1 MNRWKLIQ
9 EFNNLPPQKQVKSV
23 LMIAIS
29 VLVSTIGFLV
39 SHYETALDK
48 QKHSYDEKEKY
59 YQFQIRVKDSQN
71 VADHKSQIEFMREE
85 IMIRYEFKNE
95 IDSLKSIKKV
105 KQ

>member
-9 EFNNLPPQKQVKSV
+9 EFNALPPQKQIRS
-23 LMIAIS
+23 LLLIAIS

-39 SHYETALDK
+39 SHYESALHA
-48 QKHSYDEKEKY
+48 QKKTFDSKEKY

-71 VADHKSQIEFMREE
+71 IADHKSQIEFMQKE

-105 KQ
+105 K